1 MNWGEEYRNICYIIP
16 VKYLE
21 VWRAWEAGNSC
32 ILYLCVCVCV
42 CVYRYTYTSL
52 NTQLCERWSKHTLC
66 MCSLHKET
74 GLWGQ
79 QTRQSLLGSSA
90 WGIQWQTPSES
101 EASLKLTSACRKQD
115 RKVGNQS
122 SCYLIPHW
130 DHPEVRHSPND
141 PLQGRM
147 QSLPTHK
154 TKGSVSTLPQDT
166 QNVTACK
173 VSPASHRKARKWSN
187 KYAWN
192 ICTVFTPHQTNQS
205 LAAIRQKSARLNHW
219 HFLHWLQRN
228 WSLKRRERAADT
240 AANRGLSPA
249 ACCTI
254 CSLSSP
260 QTHDHFISASGPL
273 LGWPTAQWP
282 TLNLDSLLPSL
293 TAKILSLPD
302 SSPRNS
308 AESLVKTI
316 PPKLPSIE
324 VRYLLK
330 ESESEVA

>member
-1 MNWGEEYRNICYIIP
+1 MRGEVNTHYVLTAQGNW
-16 VKYLE
+16 
-21 VWRAWEAGNSC
+21 A
-32 ILYLCVCVCV
+32 
-42 CVYRYTYTSL
+42 
-52 NTQLCERWSKHTLC
+52 
-66 MCSLHKET
+66 
-74 GLWGQ
+74 
-79 QTRQSLLGSSA
+79 LGSTNQTEST
-90 WGIQWQTPSES
+90 WQQCMRDTVANSTWTR
-101 EASLKLTSACRKQD
+101 ASLKLTSACRKQD

-130 DHPEVRHSPND
+130 DHPEVRHSPYD

-147 QSLPTHK
+147 QSLPTRK

-173 VSPASHRKARKWSN
+173 VSPASHRKALKWSN

-192 ICTVFTPHQTNQS
+192 ICMVFTPHQTNQS

-260 QTHDHFISASGPL
+260 QTPDHFISANGPL
-273 LGWPTAQWP
+273 LETDCPMANP
-282 TLNLDSLLPSL
+282 
-293 TAKILSLPD
+293 
-302 SSPRNS
+302 
-308 AESLVKTI
+308 
-316 PPKLPSIE
+316 
-324 VRYLLK
+324 
-330 ESESEVA
+330 